1 MKINGILLRDGS
13 DSETESSIPVLYIN
27 SLNKCLSLI
36 TGDAE
41 DFMYKISEKMTLWP
55 NLKYHVFGSKVINR
69 EMRVANINSLKAF
82 LFSLKVKSE
91 HDVVEND
98 LIRM

>member
-41 DFMYKISEKMTLWP
+41 DFMYKISEEMILWP
-55 NLKYHVFGSKVINR
+55 NLKYHVFGSNG
-69 EMRVANINSLKAF
+69 
-82 LFSLKVKSE
+82 KSE
-91 HDVVEND
+91 HPVLELVFFGDADVYKM
-98 LIRM
+98 I

>member
-1 MKINGILLRDGS
+1 MEITGILLCDGS
-13 DSETESSIPVLYIN
+13 DLETESKIQVLYIN
-27 SLNKCLSLI
+27 SLNKCLLLI

-69 EMRVANINSLKAF
+69 EKRVANIKSLKAF
-82 LFSLKVKSE
+82 F
-91 HDVVEND
+91 
-98 LIRM
+98 